1 MFDEIIGQLI
11 EVLIISEATLHNNTL
26 NHGAQITGEWKDA
39 NALAMDML
47 QEVAASVGGGFDLG
61 DANALAMD
69 MLEKVPEKGSAT
81 AFGRTC
87 RYWLHYNFDGIQS
100 VTIVWPDKVSHHI
113 DLWD

>member
-26 NHGAQITGEWKDA
+26 DHGAQITGEWKDA

-47 QEVAASVGGGFDLG
+47 
-61 DANALAMD
+61 
-69 MLEKVPEKGSAT
+69 EKAPEKGNAT

-87 RYWLHYNFDGIQS
+87 RYWLHYNIDGIQS

>member
-26 NHGAQITGEWKDA
+26 DHGAQITGEWKDA

-47 QEVAASVGGGFDLG
+47 EEA
-61 DANALAMD
+61 
-69 MLEKVPEKGSAT
+69 PEKGSAT